1 MQDIL
6 IARQPIF
13 DLDNKLTSYEL
24 LFRNHPI
31 SKSSDEHMT
40 AQVITSLLDF
50 GIDKLSD
57 GHKININVP
66 SSLLLSDLNIIHALP
81 SEHIGIE
88 IQGKSPVNDAFISAC
103 QHLKRKG
110 FTVLLDDVV
119 YAPHLIPLFEI
130 VDIIKVDLQR
140 VDDLAEEVKILR
152 QYPAKLLAEKVET
165 NEQLEQVK
173 ALGFDLAQGFFF
185 SKPEIIPG
193 KKIKDSKLSI
203 LRALQKVMT
212 AEAVSDIHDVI
223 KQDVTLSYRLMKY
236 INSATFGLKQHI
248 ESIEQALALLGL
260 NNIRRWLSVL
270 ALASLGHHKTPEL
283 LKTGLSRA
291 YLLEGI
297 AKQRQETEVGDD
309 FLLGMFS
316 ILDALLD
323 VDMEQAL
330 QDLYLPT
337 GVREGL
343 LDIST
348 DMGKKLSMSKS
359 LERGEWAEV
368 QQWSKNEKSINIAN
382 LSLLYLDAINWSD
395 TQTSEI
401 TA

>member
-13 DLDNKLTSYEL
+13 DLDNKLTYYEL
-24 LFRNHPI
+24 LFRNRPI
-31 SKSSDEHMT
+31 SKSSEEHMT

-66 SSLLLSDLNIIHALP
+66 SSLLLTDLDIIHALP
-81 SEHIGIE
+81 CEYIGIE
-88 IQGKSPVNDAFISAC
+88 IQGEAPINDAFISAC
-103 QHLKRKG
+103 QRLKSKG

-119 YAPHLIPLFEI
+119 YAPHLIPLLEI
-130 VDIIKVDLQR
+130 VDIIKVDLPR
-140 VDDLAEEVKILR
+140 VDNLAEEVKILR
-152 QYPAKLLAEKVET
+152 QYPVKLLAEKVET
-165 NEQLEQVK
+165 KEQFDQVK
-173 ALGFDLAQGFFF
+173 SLGFDMVQGFFF
-185 SKPEIIPG
+185 SKPEIIQG
-193 KKIKDSKLSI
+193 KKIKDSKLAI

-212 AEAVSDIHDVI
+212 AEAVSNIHDVI

-343 LDIST
+343 LDTST

-401 TA
+401 T

>member
-13 DLDNKLTSYEL
+13 DLDHKLTSYEL

-31 SKSSDEHMT
+31 SKSSEDHMT

-66 SSLLLSDLNIIHALP
+66 SSLLLTDLDIIHALP

-88 IQGKSPVNDAFISAC
+88 IQGQSPVNDGFISAC
-103 QHLKRKG
+103 QRLKSKG

-119 YAPHLIPLFEI
+119 YAPHLIPLLEI
-130 VDIIKVDLQR
+130 VDIIKVDLPR
-140 VDDLAEEVKILR
+140 VDNLAEEVKILR
-152 QYPAKLLAEKVET
+152 QYPAKLLAEKIET
-165 NEQLEQVK
+165 KEQFDQVK
-173 ALGFDLAQGFFF
+173 SLGFDMVQGFFF
-185 SKPEIIPG
+185 SKPEIIQG
-193 KKIKDSKLSI
+193 KKIKDSKLAI

-297 AKQRQETEVGDD
+297 AKQRYETEVGDD

-323 VDMEQAL
+323 VDMEQAI
-330 QDLYLPT
+330 QSLYLPT

-343 LDIST
+343 LDTST
-348 DMGKKLSMSKS
+348 DMGKKLSMSKA
-359 LERGEWAEV
+359 LERGEWGEV

-401 TA
+401 T